1 MYDFSRCCVLEGYLL
16 LPLFE
21 GLSPLEAP
29 EQAASRP
36 NLPPLPHLR
45 TAEKEFSLITAL
57 QKSSVCVTYHFCDEF
72 VWASGSLLSMTP
84 SLWAGSPP
92 AWPLTCPTSA
102 GHVCRKYRHICWDGK
117 MLWDTHK
124 NICNKILN

>member
-92 AWPLTCPTSA
+92 A
-102 GHVCRKYRHICWDGK
+102 
-117 MLWDTHK
+117 
-124 NICNKILN
+124 